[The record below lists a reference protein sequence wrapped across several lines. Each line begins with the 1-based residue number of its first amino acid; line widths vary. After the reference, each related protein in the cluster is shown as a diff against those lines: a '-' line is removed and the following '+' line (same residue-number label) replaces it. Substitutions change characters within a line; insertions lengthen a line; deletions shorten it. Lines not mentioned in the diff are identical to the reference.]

1 MPTSRR
7 SFLELLA
14 MTGGGIGLGMI
25 AGPPALAGFTE
36 PAQKNPKSLRI
47 LILGGTGFTG
57 PFQVRY
63 ALSRGHKVT
72 VFNRGRSHPGELP
85 KEAEQLIG
93 DRNGQLD
100 ALKGRTWDVV
110 IDNPATLPVWVRDA
124 AQILLKQVVRLAVLR
139 DSANTAVRGLH
150 PAPRTQR

>member
-1 MPTSRR
+1 VN
-7 SFLELLA
+7 
-14 MTGGGIGLGMI
+14 
-25 AGPPALAGFTE
+25 ALK
-36 PAQKNPKSLRI
+36 PLKI

-72 VFNRGRSHPGELP
+72 AFNRGQTHLGELP

-100 ALKGRTWDVV
+100 ALKGRKVG
-110 IDNPATLPVWVRDA
+110 
-124 AQILLKQVVRLAVLR
+124 
-139 DSANTAVRGLH
+139 RGH
-150 PAPRTQR
+150 

>member
-1 MPTSRR
+1 MSTNRR
-7 SFLELLA
+7 TFLKLSALA
-14 MTGGGIGLGMI
+14 SGSIGLGLI
-25 AGPPALAGFTE
+25 PGASGLPAAGKTAGTSIGKAAK
-36 PAQKNPKSLRI
+36 PLRI

-72 VFNRGRSHPGELP
+72 VFNRGKTHPGELP

-100 ALKGRTWDVV
+100 ALKGRKWDVM
-110 IDNPATLPVWVRDA
+110 LP
-124 AQILLKQVVRLAVLR
+124 K
-139 DSANTAVRGLH
+139 S
-150 PAPRTQR
+150 